1 MKKLIIF
8 ILLITNIF
16 SATKSI
22 GIFSGVN
29 DNIYENKEKYFVFP
43 FFSYRNKFISI
54 NGLNVGTSIPYKGI
68 FYNLTLEPGFFQKV
82 LEKGELNGIIEEDRD
97 SPIFLSLSASKNFK
111 NFNLNSTYKKEFTSG
126 GNLLGLGASYIYF
139 FDKSYKYSLIPSI
152 NYWYL
157 DGSYSDYYLNLTEQE
172 YTNLSKQYKSL
183 ENTYSLDYSISSR
196 IVLDEKSSLILSPTL
211 SS

>member
-54 NGLNVGTSIPYKGI
+54 NGLN
-68 FYNLTLEPGFFQKV
+68 
-82 LEKGELNGIIEEDRD
+82 
-97 SPIFLSLSASKNFK
+97 
-111 NFNLNSTYKKEFTSG
+111 
-126 GNLLGLGASYIYF
+126 
-139 FDKSYKYSLIPSI
+139 
-152 NYWYL
+152 
-157 DGSYSDYYLNLTEQE
+157 
-172 YTNLSKQYKSL
+172 
-183 ENTYSLDYSISSR
+183 
-196 IVLDEKSSLILSPTL
+196 IVVE
-211 SS
+211 